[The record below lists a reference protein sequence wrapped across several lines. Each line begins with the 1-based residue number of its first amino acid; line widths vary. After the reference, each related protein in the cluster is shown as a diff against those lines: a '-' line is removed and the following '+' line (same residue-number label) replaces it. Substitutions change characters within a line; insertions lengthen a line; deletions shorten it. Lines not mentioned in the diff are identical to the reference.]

1 MIVPVT
7 APWNEGRLA
16 QLRAASP
23 AVDMVAARSRDE
35 QADDEGRV

>member
-16 QLRAASP
+16 PLWAAFP
-23 AVDMVAARSRDE
+23 AVDMVATRSREE
-35 QADDEGRV
+35 QADDEGRA